1 MKQQNSEESLQ
12 SVRELLHEAA
22 EACQDLELLDLVYKL
37 LVCEAAENHEH
48 GAA

>member
-12 SVRELLHEAA
+12 SVRELLREAA

-37 LVCEAAENHEH
+37 LASEAAETRAN